1 MSFRST
7 LASLVILLALSVP
20 TWAQEA
26 ASPTQAPQDAP
37 VNANYRAQPDWM
49 PKPMSTTPIGC
60 RCRGCD
66 LEADARP
73 RRPRDPPQGG
83 FLFSLHSTLRNQG
96 HTHAMMPG
104 WLLLLVA
111 LAYVG
116 LLFTVAWLGER
127 HPGLAQGP
135 RLRPAVYALALA
147 VYCSSWT
154 FYGAVGTAAR
164 TGLGFLPIYLGPI
177 LLLLFGWRLL
187 ERLVLASGKHR
198 IVSISDFLSSRYGR
212 ARGLAAVVA
221 VVAVV
226 AAIPYFA
233 LQFKAVGMSV
243 GVLSGRPLAAQ
254 WFADP
259 ALYVAL
265 MLAVFA
271 ILFGTRRIDAT
282 EHHRGMV
289 LAIALE
295 SLVKLVAFVAIGVF
309 ALWHLPGDGGI
320 ATRVMDS
327 AQAFAAPQLPAGFL
341 AQTLLGFLA
350 IICLPR
356 QFHVA
361 VVECQDPADLRPARW
376 MFIGYLA
383 LVSVHGVADRAGRPG
398 DARRGRDV
406 GRQPR
411 ADAPARARPRMAGT
425 GGVHRRPVGG
435 DRHGDRGQRGVVDD
449 GQQRPGGAA
458 AAASRPAAARRRH
471 RAAGAADPS
480 HRDPAA
486 CAWSRSPTTGMR
498 SASNCSRNTACS
510 PSPRWRNSRRH

>member
-1 MSFRST
+1 
-7 LASLVILLALSVP
+7 
-20 TWAQEA
+20 
-26 ASPTQAPQDAP
+26 
-37 VNANYRAQPDWM
+37 
-49 PKPMSTTPIGC
+49 
-60 RCRGCD
+60 
-66 LEADARP
+66 
-73 RRPRDPPQGG
+73 
-83 FLFSLHSTLRNQG
+83 
-96 HTHAMMPG
+96 MMPG

-135 RLRPAVYALALA
+135 RLRPAIYALALA

-221 VVAVV
+221 VLAVI

-309 ALWHLPGDGGI
+309 ALWYLPGEGSI
-320 ATRVMDS
+320 AARVMDS
-327 AQAFAAPQLPAGFL
+327 ARIRQPAIARGFPRADPARVHRDHLPAAPVPCRGGRMPGPGRPATGPL
-341 AQTLLGFLA
+341 DVHR
-350 IICLPR
+350 LPR
-356 QFHVA
+356 AGQRA
-361 VVECQDPADLRPARW
+361 C
-376 MFIGYLA
+376 
-383 LVSVHGVADRAGRPG
+383 VADRAGR
-398 DARRGRDV
+398 
-406 GRQPR
+406 
-411 ADAPARARPRMAGT
+411 T
-425 GGVHRRPVGG
+425 
-435 DRHGDRGQRGVVDD
+435 
-449 GQQRPGGAA
+449 GAA
-458 AAASRPAAARRRH
+458 RCGSDERR
-471 RAAGAADPS
+471 
-480 HRDPAA
+480 
-486 CAWSRSPTTGMR
+486 
-498 SASNCSRNTACS
+498 
-510 PSPRWRNSRRH
+510 